1 MYGDITKVQGW
12 DERVFELSEG
22 IFGGQALYING
33 KYTGRVFDSIE
44 EGKQFVEDIHA
55 REIKFREEMKNP
67 RRNEIHADPYK
78 GGISGVTYWGD

>member
-33 KYTGRVFDSIE
+33 KYTGRMFNTVE
-44 EGKQFVEDIHA
+44 EGVKYVEDMHA
-55 REIKFREEMKNP
+55 RALKWEEDMKNP
-67 RRNEIHADPYK
+67 RRNEIHGDPYK

>member
-33 KYTGRVFDSIE
+33 KYTGRVFNSIE
-44 EGKQFVEDIHA
+44 DGVRFVD
-55 REIKFREEMKNP
+55 
-67 RRNEIHADPYK
+67 EIHSRELKQKAEFSNPNRNKINCDPYK